1 VGILLAVF
9 CCLAWGAADFF
20 GGSASRGRPALLVV
34 MLAQAFGLMTAAIP
48 AISCGITISAGSAIE
63 AGAAGVCSAG
73 AFIAFYRALTLAP
86 MGVIA
91 PLVGTS
97 VVIPLSFGALRGHW
111 PPTIGVLGIAV
122 AAVGALLALG
132 VRSPSSQARLT
143 TKARLLC
150 LTAIIGFGGAITL
163 FASAAGDAWIGSTL
177 IMRAISLATLV
188 TVAALRWRHDGPG
201 AVAGVRGLPWGKVSA
216 SGIIDVLGN
225 FAFALALSRAPLL
238 PVALLSGMYPVA
250 TAALAWLVV
259 GERLAVRQ
267 RWGAGAAVVGA
278 ALMAAS

>member
-1 VGILLAVF
+1 
-9 CCLAWGAADFF
+9 
-20 GGSASRGRPALLVV
+20 
-34 MLAQAFGLMTAAIP
+34 
-48 AISCGITISAGSAIE
+48 
-63 AGAAGVCSAG
+63 
-73 AFIAFYRALTLAP
+73 
-86 MGVIA
+86 
-91 PLVGTS
+91 
-97 VVIPLSFGALRGHW
+97 
-111 PPTIGVLGIAV
+111 
-122 AAVGALLALG
+122 
-132 VRSPSSQARLT
+132 
-143 TKARLLC
+143 LLC